1 MRVDQNDQQVA
12 VWLVLKSALRWLFC
26 PALFIF
32 GAVRV
37 LCAPQ
42 LHPPET
48 IATALANCDSED
60 IEDLIAELEK
70 DEAFTMEVRM
80 RFEETV
86 AALQKGA
93 ASEG

>member
-1 MRVDQNDQQVA
+1 MV
-12 VWLVLKSALRWLFC
+12 VLSC
-26 PALFIF
+26 TVHF

-42 LHPPET
+42 LHPLEMT
-48 IATALANCDSED
+48 ATALTNCDSED
-60 IEDLIAELEK
+60 MEDLIAELEK

-86 AALQKGA
+86 ATLQKAA